1 MTENFSDRLAELRR
15 DRRLSGR
22 AFAKAAGLKPSTYQA
37 LTTGRSPT
45 LDTLVTI
52 SQSLGVDIRW
62 LATGEGM
69 RGRNQDIT
77 HPDFSGIPVSFSLSD
92 HVAMVTR
99 LSIEVS
105 AGHAAIVAHDDPLDF
120 VAFPE
125 PWLRRRGINPR
136 TARVLT
142 VRGDSMEPTIRSG
155 DVLLVDVSWSA
166 IRDNGIYVIVTKSYV
181 AVKRIHAKVDG
192 SLRIVSDNPA
202 YPPEDVPETSKNDIT
217 VAGRVMWY
225 GRLL

>member
-1 MTENFSDRLAELRR
+1 MSESFSDRLAALRR

-62 LATGEGM
+62 LATGEDM
-69 RGRNQDIT
+69 QGRHMGIS
-77 HPDFSGIPVSFSLSD
+77 HPDFSGIPVSFQSSD
-92 HVAMVTR
+92 HVAMVMR
-99 LSIEVS
+99 LSVEVS
-105 AGHAAIVAHDDPLDF
+105 AGPGAIVEHDDPLDF

-155 DVLLVDVSWSA
+155 DVLLVDVSWNA

-202 YPPEDVPETSKNDIT
+202 YPPEDVSPGSSDNFS
-217 VAGRVMWY
+217 VAGRVMWF
-225 GRLL
+225 GRVI